1 MADEP
6 ELSAENTRSSIYS
19 DGEYEQKNPSW
30 HAEDSPWKAE
40 HILRALA
47 FLPQPPRALCEVGC
61 GAGEILRQLGTA
73 LDSEAVDLVGYD
85 ISPQAIALAQARAGR
100 RLRFVLGDPNTDA
113 LHFDVLLAIDVI
125 EHVEDY
131 FSFLRSIRNKADQFI
146 FHIPI
151 EINCES
157 MLRNSVMATRRLYGH
172 LHQFTRDTACAT
184 LEECGY
190 TVVHEFYTPGYECM
204 PDNFHTQV
212 TKRVRRSI
220 FAMLPNLS
228 HKLISGCSLMVIA
241 RA

>member
-131 FSFLRSIRNKADQFI
+131 FSFLRSIRNKADHFI

-157 MLRNSVMATRRLYGH
+157 ML
-172 LHQFTRDTACAT
+172 
-184 LEECGY
+184 
-190 TVVHEFYTPGYECM
+190 
-204 PDNFHTQV
+204 
-212 TKRVRRSI
+212 